1 MLDQLQSGRLLFQ
14 WRFGLRFQPRR
25 RHRRLS
31 AEGRV
36 RQLLRELQEGARPEG
51 GAGDARPRHEA
62 EQPEAIGPGP
72 GEAVLGL
79 AGHPDDEA
87 LHGQH
92 TAQQSQ
98 PAQSTGTQS
107 GQSTTGSTAGITG
120 DTAANADAT
129 ATQTSK
135 DAASRKNS
143 DDNTADT
150 AGGETTTTESGI
162 TDSGTDT
169 AETTT
174 QASPVTDR
182 AETTSPVVRIVAGVL
197 IALAV
202 IGTLGAAL
210 IVRNKR
216 RAPALAGA
224 NGGRSDDG
232 FDIADGATPAPA
244 TTANAIAATEARA
257 DASAPTEVLQPIASP
272 ANGPSAGPSA
282 SLNVADSGGAPTAR
296 YDFNL
301 VDGPSSR

>member
-1 MLDQLQSGRLLFQ
+1 MN
-14 WRFGLRFQPRR
+14 
-25 RHRRLS
+25 
-31 AEGRV
+31 
-36 RQLLRELQEGARPEG
+36 
-51 GAGDARPRHEA
+51 
-62 EQPEAIGPGP
+62 
-72 GEAVLGL
+72 
-79 AGHPDDEA
+79 
-87 LHGQH
+87 
-92 TAQQSQ
+92 
-98 PAQSTGTQS
+98 
-107 GQSTTGSTAGITG
+107 
-120 DTAANADAT
+120 ANADAT

-135 DAASRKNS
+135 DAASQKNS

-150 AGGETTTTESGI
+150 AGGETTTIESGI

-182 AETTSPVVRIVAGVL
+182 AETTSPVVRIVAGVV

-224 NGGRSDDG
+224 NDG